1 MQTVRWLR
9 MTVRLAGGGVRNAGF
24 RRLVALNNIYHTSC
38 VGNLVLCRPTRRC
51 NYGTSRNANSWI
63 IAYYHILPKLQYWV
77 LLKETPLVIAAIN
90 LIKETPVVEN
100 PRKSSVCLIIVSNL
114 YFVFHRFVLIL
125 SLKSCCFKNSWIK
138 ELMRSLY
145 DPI

>member
-9 MTVRLAGGGVRNAGF
+9 MTVRLAGGGARNAGF

-63 IAYYHILPKLQYWV
+63 IAYYHILPKIATLGSIQRG
-77 LLKETPLVIAAIN
+77 PLVIASVN
-90 LIKETPVVEN
+90 LIKETLMVEN
-100 PRKSSVCLIIVSNL
+100 PRKSSVSV
-114 YFVFHRFVLIL
+114 
-125 SLKSCCFKNSWIK
+125 
-138 ELMRSLY
+138 
-145 DPI
+145 